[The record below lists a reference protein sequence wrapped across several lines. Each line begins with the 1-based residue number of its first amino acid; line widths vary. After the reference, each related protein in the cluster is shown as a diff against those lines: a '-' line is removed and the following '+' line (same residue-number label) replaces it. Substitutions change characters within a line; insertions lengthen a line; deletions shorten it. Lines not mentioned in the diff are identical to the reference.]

1 MIPTYPMYRETDK
14 PLKIKEDIRDL
25 LLGWAELPKCP
36 ECKSTMTIE
45 QLEMGWG
52 DVVAIC
58 EDCEIIYNEIIFSP
72 G

>member
-1 MIPTYPMYRETDK
+1 MKLILEH
-14 PLKIKEDIRDL
+14 DIRDL
-25 LLGWAELPKCP
+25 LLGWAERPKCP

-58 EDCEIIYNEIIFSP
+58 EECEMMYDKFIQIKE
-72 G
+72 